1 MQNIIAACPRRCA
14 LSSCFL
20 PLFFF
25 FPLFFSLPLS
35 HRIEYFYACFYV
47 RRRKWILFIFG
58 LPHSFFQSSL
68 RRKIPMEKMIRT
80 LAKMAMRQRPSMY
93 VVIHIKSKVIASRQ
107 PGNGAFLFFPWLL
120 SPSSALKEDSR
131 REWRGEKERGPNV
144 PTSPRFLLPLFPL
157 DEKMK
162 ENSGVS

>member
-1 MQNIIAACPRRCA
+1 MRPFFL
-14 LSSCFL
+14 LSSSFL
-20 PLFFF
+20 FLS
-25 FPLFFSLPLS
+25 SLLLS
-35 HRIEYFYACFYV
+35 PSESQLEYFYACFYV

-58 LPHSFFQSSL
+58 LPYSFFQSSL

-120 SPSSALKEDSR
+120 SPSSALKEDST
-131 REWRGEKERGPNV
+131 REWGGERGPNAR
-144 PTSPRFLLPLFPL
+144 PNIPSLSSSPFSTWRE
-157 DEKMK
+157 DEGEQWRKLRRL
-162 ENSGVS
+162 V